1 MPSQVGQTTR
11 SYGWAA
17 KAVHG
22 HSLWIEPCER
32 REGCKHST
40 EAAVRGEIPGMHGP
54 QANSP
59 PPPRQTSLQ
68 HEVVS
73 STVIRPCSREH
84 LPGTLQYSLIRG
96 VEHWP
101 GSPWVDAHTPSL
113 PASPAAVWG
122 VGSQRRPA
130 KRSKTLSPELSRA
143 RCLSSLFLSSSSL
156 RVGFEWWRPFSLLS
170 FFPLPSLKP
179 TAYTRISC
187 LVLVRVL
194 VSRASVIPLRPALTL
209 FVNSSSACLTQ
220 SGLPDLDIPSRR
232 LLTLRRARDD
242 RDTACPARNE
252 ASVAAHP

>member
-54 QANSP
+54 PVNSP

-84 LPGTLQYSLIRG
+84 LPGTLQYSHSFVGLSIGLDHRG
-96 VEHWP
+96 WT
-101 GSPWVDAHTPSL
+101 HTRPPSL
-113 PASPAAVWG
+113 PH
-122 VGSQRRPA
+122 
-130 KRSKTLSPELSRA
+130 L
-143 RCLSSLFLSSSSL
+143 
-156 RVGFEWWRPFSLLS
+156 
-170 FFPLPSLKP
+170 LPS
-179 TAYTRISC
+179 
-187 LVLVRVL
+187 
-194 VSRASVIPLRPALTL
+194 
-209 FVNSSSACLTQ
+209 
-220 SGLPDLDIPSRR
+220 GG
-232 LLTLRRARDD
+232 
-242 RDTACPARNE
+242 
-252 ASVAAHP
+252 